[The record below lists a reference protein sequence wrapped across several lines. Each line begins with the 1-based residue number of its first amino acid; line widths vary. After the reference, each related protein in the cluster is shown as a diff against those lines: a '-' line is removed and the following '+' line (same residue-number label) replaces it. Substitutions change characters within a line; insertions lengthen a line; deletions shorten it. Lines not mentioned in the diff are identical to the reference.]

1 MDAIRADDKDVAV
14 QALKMSGFNIDEQLQ
29 AKLPLNNNRGGAYY
43 YADAYVGIATATHET
58 HWLDAYVGDTALHLC
73 VRNSR
78 SEVARLLLQN
88 GAQTDIQNC
97 RQESPKSVLAELV
110 FQEQEELY

>member
-1 MDAIRADDKDVAV
+1 MLHNALTIAV
-14 QALKMSGFNIDEQLQ
+14 Q
-29 AKLPLNNNRGGAYY
+29 
-43 YADAYVGIATATHET
+43 
-58 HWLDAYVGDTALHLC
+58 VGDTALHLC

-88 GAQTDIQNC
+88 GAQTEIRNC